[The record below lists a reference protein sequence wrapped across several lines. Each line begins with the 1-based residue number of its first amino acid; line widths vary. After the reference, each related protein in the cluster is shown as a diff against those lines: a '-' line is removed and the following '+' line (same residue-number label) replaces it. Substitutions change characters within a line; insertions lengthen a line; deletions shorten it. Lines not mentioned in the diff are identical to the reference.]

1 MRLRSLHEAS
11 KAARTATASWIRTE
25 LGATKPAS
33 IVNVWQCVCVWLM
46 DSHGEICC
54 QLPDYLPS
62 LEIAKAIISIVAVA
76 VAGVA
81 RPLEPVGEVA
91 KVVVGH
97 CSRGCTGG
105 GRRRR
110 RRRGRRSGG
119 RPSARHAA
127 RDGGGAARRD
137 GTAAAARAAARRGGG
152 KGQAQPRGAGGAHQD
167 TRGGR
172 EVEKGETE
180 DDARQERHGRQAGFC
195 AQGGASQAARAR
207 GRAQER
213 LGRGQPCVEALR
225 CRH

>member
-46 DSHGEICC
+46 DSHVELCC

-97 CSRGCTGG
+97 CSRGCAGG

-110 RRRGRRSGG
+110 QASGCGRRWRREEAPARRRRQRE
-119 RPSARHAA
+119 
-127 RDGGGAARRD
+127 
-137 GTAAAARAAARRGGG
+137 AAARRLW
-152 KGQAQPRGAGGAHQD
+152 PRGPLL
-167 TRGGR
+167 
-172 EVEKGETE
+172 V
-180 DDARQERHGRQAGFC
+180 
-195 AQGGASQAARAR
+195 AARHVHLDTDLLAFLE
-207 GRAQER
+207 AQVLER
-213 LGRGQPCVEALR
+213 LRRRACLHLLAHLVRLDLPLHALPVVLKCRVEVVR
-225 CRH
+225 VTTVTEP